1 MTGAATAGAATMDGA
16 PPTVAVVGGGLAG
29 ITAAL
34 DAADAGARVVL
45 VERRGH
51 LGGATWSFRRGDAWF
66 DNGQHVF
73 LRCCTAYRELLAR
86 LGVEHLV
93 HLQPRMDV
101 TVVRPGGPTARL
113 RRDPVPV
120 PLHLGRSL
128 LRYRHL
134 TWGDRAR
141 LAGPVAALRRMDPT
155 DPALDRRTFG
165 DWLAER
171 GQSRRAV
178 EALWDLIC
186 LPTVNLHARDASL
199 ALAAKVFR
207 TGLLTEPGGADIGW
221 SRVPLGRLHGDAAAD
236 ALRDAGVEV
245 RTGARVS
252 GVVVDADVAGG
263 LVVHS
268 PDGDVAADAVVLAVP
283 HDVAPHLAP
292 PEAGIDADALARLGA
307 SPIVNVHLVFDRP
320 VMRLPFAAAVGSPV
334 QFVFDRTDAAGVR
347 RGQAL
352 AVSLS
357 AADDVIGERP
367 EPLIAQMHAAVA
379 DLFPAARTARLDDA
393 VVTRERAATFRG
405 VPGSAARRPGPDTAL
420 AGLTLAGAWT
430 ATGWPATM
438 EGAVRSGHAAARRAL
453 LAVGRSRR
461 LPEEVPT

>member
-1 MTGAATAGAATMDGA
+1 MTGAAMTGAGQ
-16 PPTVAVVGGGLAG
+16 PTIAVVGGGLAG

-51 LGGATWSFRRGDAWF
+51 LGGATWSFRRDGAWF

-93 HLQPRMDV
+93 HLQPRLDV

-113 RRDPVPV
+113 RRDPLPV

-128 LRYRHL
+128 LGYRHL
-134 TWGDRAR
+134 TWGERAR
-141 LAGPVAALRRMDPT
+141 LAGPVAALRRMDPA

-186 LPTVNLHARDASL
+186 LPTVNLHVQDASL
-199 ALAAKVFR
+199 ALATKVFR

-221 SRVPLGRLHGDAAAD
+221 SRVPLGRLHGQAAAA

-245 RTGARVS
+245 RTSVRVS
-252 GVVVDADVAGG
+252 GVAADADAPEGG

-268 PDGDVAADAVVLAVP
+268 RDGDVAADAVVLAVP
-283 HDVAPHLAP
+283 HDVAPRLAP
-292 PEAGIDADALARLGA
+292 PEAGIDGDALAGLGA

-320 VMRLPFAAAVGSPV
+320 VMQLPFAAAVGSPV

-357 AADDVIGERP
+357 AADDMIGERP
-367 EPLIAQMHAAVA
+367 EPLIARMYAAVA
-379 DLFPAARTARLDDA
+379 DLFPAVRTARLDDA

-420 AGLTLAGAWT
+420 AGLILAGAWT